1 MLLGG
6 EGEKKGMCYVAF
18 SFNVLQFLIGG
29 DVIYNKSSLRIIK
42 DVRETD
48 RHVYNEQQF
57 QNASL

>member
-42 DVRETD
+42 DMRD
-48 RHVYNEQQF
+48 RQARLQ
-57 QNASL
+57 